1 MDQSK
6 QLEALGRAAGVT
18 AHDFNNLLTVIL
30 GYTSML
36 LRTLPRTI
44 RHGSAISEIQQAAER
59 GRKLTQELADRY
71 KARRAAAQQTSGFEG
86 ACRIGGNA
94 LAGLPPGS

>member
-6 QLEALGRAAGVT
+6 QLEALGRSAGVT

-30 GYTSML
+30 GYTSLL
-36 LRTLPRTI
+36 LRTLPADDPSR
-44 RHGSAISEIQQAAER
+44 SAIGEIQLAAER

-71 KARRAAAQQTSGFEG
+71 RAA
-86 ACRIGGNA
+86 
-94 LAGLPPGS
+94 LPPGTSHLPDGS

>member
-1 MDQSK
+1 MEQTK
-6 QLEALGRAAGVT
+6 QLEALGRSAGET

-36 LRTLPRTI
+36 LRMLPANDPSR
-44 RHGSAISEIQQAAER
+44 SAISEIQMAAER

-71 KARRAAAQQTSGFEG
+71 KAALSPGTS
-86 ACRIGGNA
+86 
-94 LAGLPPGS
+94 PDQ